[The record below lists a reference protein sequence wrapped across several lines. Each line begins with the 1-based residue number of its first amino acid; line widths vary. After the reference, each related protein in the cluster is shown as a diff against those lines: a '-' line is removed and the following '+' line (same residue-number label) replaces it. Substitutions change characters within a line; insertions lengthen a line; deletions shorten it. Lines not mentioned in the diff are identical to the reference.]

1 MHLTQRLS
9 YNVLGAMALIL
20 ATSAGA
26 QNLTNEPPGGARPE
40 AVVPAV
46 AGPSLAANHGHFVCS
61 AAITATG
68 AVFSGAYV
76 LSATHLSTGTYQVL
90 FDTASPSPCPNV
102 TIATGWFRV
111 CQPDTLGA
119 GTLPARSCTVADR
132 SGSPNG
138 IFVQTFTSSGAL
150 VDTPFTLQLSR

>member
-1 MHLTQRLS
+1 MHLTPRLS
-9 YNVLGAMALIL
+9 YNVLGALALTL
-20 ATSAGA
+20 ATNAAAQDLSNQPAGVRSEV
-26 QNLTNEPPGGARPE
+26 TRP
-40 AVVPAV
+40 AL

-68 AVFSGAYV
+68 VVFSGEYV
-76 LSATHLSTGTYQVL
+76 LSATHISTGTYQVL

-111 CQPDTLGA
+111 CQPDTLTS

-132 SGSPNG
+132 AGSSNG
-138 IFVQTFTSSGAL
+138 VWVQTFSNTGAL

>member
-1 MHLTQRLS
+1 
-9 YNVLGAMALIL
+9 MALIM
-20 ATSAGA
+20 ASNAGA
-26 QNLTNEPPGGARPE
+26 QNLTNAPTGGVR
-40 AVVPAV
+40 PAV
-46 AGPSLAANHGHFVCS
+46 AGAALSANQGHFICT

-68 AVFSGAYV
+68 AVFSGQYV
-76 LSATHLSTGTYQVL
+76 LSAAHLSTGTYQVL

-111 CQPDTLGA
+111 CQPDTLTA

-138 IFVQTFTSSGAL
+138 VFVQTFSNSGAL